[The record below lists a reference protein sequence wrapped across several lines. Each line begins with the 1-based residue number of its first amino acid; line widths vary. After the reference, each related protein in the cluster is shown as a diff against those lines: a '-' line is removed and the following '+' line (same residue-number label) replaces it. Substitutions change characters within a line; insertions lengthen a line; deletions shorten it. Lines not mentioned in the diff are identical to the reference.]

1 MCKVQWLHERMQ
13 FVGYPTRI
21 KMSGGKVGTHLH
33 NIKQKMGTLN
43 KAKIPLR
50 GAFHCL
56 SSLGV

>member
-1 MCKVQWLHERMQ
+1 
-13 FVGYPTRI
+13 
-21 KMSGGKVGTHLH
+21 MSGGKVGTHLH